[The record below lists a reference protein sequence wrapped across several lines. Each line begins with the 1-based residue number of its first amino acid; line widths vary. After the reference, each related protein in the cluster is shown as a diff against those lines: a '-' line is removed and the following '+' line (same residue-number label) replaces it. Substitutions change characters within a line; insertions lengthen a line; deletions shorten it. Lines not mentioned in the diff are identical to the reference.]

1 MQCSLLQVVKT
12 YNIRNI
18 FRNAI
23 NACSDVTDEKFPELY
38 KNKNQPRGNI
48 SRITIKSARRL
59 MIFVARV
66 YQAHITT
73 DRLRLRSPAKFF
85 NFATYPILE
94 KVFEEMEGFLGE
106 YDSREE
112 VSVKGSSSI
121 EKAQSIQTELV
132 RIKTRIEKA
141 EAVIKDLLKQMKSGK
156 WRIELLLILFCFGLC
171 CFNVVFTP
179 DKGHGKRKVE
189 DDIQSFA
196 AAWLKRQKTG

>member
-18 FRNAI
+18 FCNAI

-112 VSVKGSSSI
+112 VSVKGLTSI
-121 EKAQSIQTELV
+121 EKAQSIQTELASLRKRLRV
-132 RIKTRIEKA
+132 SRLVSKRRRQ
-141 EAVIKDLLKQMKSGK
+141 LLRTCSNK
-156 WRIELLLILFCFGLC
+156 
-171 CFNVVFTP
+171 
-179 DKGHGKRKVE
+179 
-189 DDIQSFA
+189 
-196 AAWLKRQKTG
+196 